1 MSSDSH
7 KQAQARLARE
17 NQEKIERERQRQAA
31 EEARIRAAAAERE
44 RLQRLEN
51 LRNQSIAQTQATITK
66 IQQKS
71 PEIYPQDSSELTKRA
86 QSLINHLGGVAT
98 ESQLQN
104 TIQELPKIE
113 QELDRAISRKRRDD
127 EEKKRKAE
135 LEKQQFELEEL
146 ERQISQ
152 IPQTDAI
159 KFDRAGYTAAQTAL
173 KALSSAIASGNPQA
187 VRSPLNT
194 ATQAVEQH
202 IASVAR
208 NRAQWEQQKAAAEQ
222 ALGELEDLIIGLRA
236 DPVALRW
243 QTDLVNELATQLQTG
258 IAAIEAEQFDKPALI
273 LAAAKTQETEIIAT
287 ANAAQIQADQRD
299 YIAKSIAETL
309 AEMGFF
315 VNEPQLEDSRY
326 PNAALILKA
335 ATNSGKGI
343 SISVP
348 VEGEVWYNVDGYS
361 KTTEAAVGG
370 GTAAVCDE
378 AEKVLTE
385 MHDRLGAEFGIKMSK
400 LTWEGKDPDRELQ
413 KADKRPDDN
422 QQQKRTGN

>member
-1 MSSDSH
+1 MSSSP
-7 KQAQARLARE
+7 KYSQAQL
-17 NQEKIERERQRQAA
+17 ERERRERLEQERERKAA

-44 RLQRLEN
+44 RLQRLET
-51 LRNQSIAQTQATITK
+51 LRNQSIAQTQATIAK

-71 PEIYPQDSSELTKRA
+71 PEIYPQDSSELAKRG
-86 QSLINHLGGVAT
+86 QNLLNSLRGVTT
-98 ESQLQN
+98 EYQLQN

-146 ERQISQ
+146 EREIAQ

-159 KFDRAGYTAAQTAL
+159 KFDRAGRTAAQTAL
-173 KALSSAIASGNPQA
+173 KALRSAIASGNPQTA
-187 VRSPLNT
+187 RSPLNT
-194 ATQAVEQH
+194 ATAAVEQH

-208 NRAQWEQQKAAAEQ
+208 NRAQWQQQKAAAEQ
-222 ALGELEDLIIGLRA
+222 ALGELEALIIGLKA
-236 DPVALRW
+236 DPVAKRW
-243 QTDLVNELATQLQTG
+243 QIHLIDELATQLQTG

-273 LAAAKTQETEIIAT
+273 LAAAKTQEQEIIAT

-315 VNEPQLEDSRY
+315 VNEPQLEY
-326 PNAALILKA
+326 PDHPKTSLILKA

-348 VEGEVWYNVDGYS
+348 VEGEVLYDVDGYS

-385 MHDRLGAEFGIKMSK
+385 MHDRLGAEFGINMSEV
-400 LTWEGKDPDRELQ
+400 TWEGKDPDRELIE
-413 KADKRPDDN
+413 ADELPNND
-422 QQQKRTGN
+422 QQQNRTGN

>member
-1 MSSDSH
+1 MSTNP
-7 KQAQARLARE
+7 KKTYAQLEEERRERLE
-17 NQEKIERERQRQAA
+17 QERQRQAA
-31 EEARIRAAAAERE
+31 KEARIRAEAAERE
-44 RLQRLEN
+44 RLQRLEK
-51 LRNQSIAQTQATITK
+51 LRNQSIAQIEATIAK

-71 PEIYPQDSSELTKRA
+71 PETYPQDSSELAKRC
-86 QSLINHLGGVAT
+86 QNLLNNLRGVAT
-98 ESQLQN
+98 EYQLQE

-113 QELDRAISRKRRDD
+113 QELDRAMSRKRRDD

-152 IPQTDAI
+152 IPQADAI
-159 KFDRAGYTAAQTAL
+159 KFDHAGRTAAQTAL
-173 KALSSAIASGNPQA
+173 KALGSAIASGNPQA
-187 VRSPLNT
+187 VQSPLNT

-202 IASVAR
+202 IASVAS
-208 NRAQWEQQKAAAEQ
+208 NRARWEQQKAAAEQ
-222 ALGELEDLIIGLRA
+222 AIGELEDLIIGLKA

-243 QTDLVNELATQLQTG
+243 QTHLIDELATQLQTG
-258 IAAIEAEQFDKPALI
+258 IAAVAAEQFDKPALI

-287 ANAAQIQADQRD
+287 ANADQIQADQRD
-299 YIAKSIAETL
+299 YIAKSIAESL

-315 VNEPQLEDSRY
+315 VDEPQLEY
-326 PNAALILKA
+326 PDYPKTVLILKA

-361 KTTEAAVGG
+361 KTTEATVGG

-378 AEKVLTE
+378 AENVLKE
-385 MHDRLGAEFGIKMSK
+385 MHDRLGAEFGINMSE
-400 LTWEGKDPDRELQ
+400 LTWEGKDPDRIIR
-413 KADKRPDDN
+413 KADDLPNND
-422 QQQKRTGN
+422 QQQNRTGN

>member
-1 MSSDSH
+1 MSSSSH
-7 KQAQARLARE
+7 KEAQARLAR
-17 NQEKIERERQRQAA
+17 QERERLEQERQRQAA

-44 RLQRLEN
+44 RLQRLETI
-51 LRNQSIAQTQATITK
+51 RNQSIAQTQATITK

-71 PEIYPQDSSELTKRA
+71 PEIYPQDSSELAKRG
-86 QSLINHLGGVAT
+86 QNLLNSLRGVTT

-146 ERQISQ
+146 EREIAQ
-152 IPQTDAI
+152 IPQADAI
-159 KFDRAGYTAAQTAL
+159 KFDRAGQTAAQTAL
-173 KALSSAIASGNPQA
+173 SALRSAIASGNPQT

-194 ATQAVEQH
+194 ATAAAEQH
-202 IASVAR
+202 IASVAS

-222 ALGELEDLIIGLRA
+222 AIGELEALIIGLRT
-236 DPVALRW
+236 DPVAKRW
-243 QTDLVNELATQLQTG
+243 QIHLIDELAAKLPTG

-273 LAAAKTQETEIIAT
+273 LAAAKTQEQEIIAT

-385 MHDRLGAEFGIKMSK
+385 MHDRLGAEFGINMSEV
-400 LTWEGKDPDRELQ
+400 TWEGKDPKRKLSGDDELPNN
-413 KADKRPDDN
+413 D
-422 QQQKRTGN
+422 QQQNRTGN

>member
-1 MSSDSH
+1 MSSSP
-7 KQAQARLARE
+7 KKTYAQLERE
-17 NQEKIERERQRQAA
+17 RREQLERERQRQAA

-71 PEIYPQDSSELTKRA
+71 PEIYPQDSSELAKRG
-86 QSLINHLGGVAT
+86 QNLLNSLRGVTT
-98 ESQLQN
+98 EYQLQN

-113 QELDRAISRKRRDD
+113 QELDRAITRKRRDD

-146 ERQISQ
+146 EREIAQ

-159 KFDRAGYTAAQTAL
+159 KFDRAGQTAAQTAL
-173 KALSSAIASGNPQA
+173 SALRSAIASGNPQT

-194 ATQAVEQH
+194 ATAAVEQH

-208 NRAQWEQQKAAAEQ
+208 NRAQWQQQKAAAEQ
-222 ALGELEDLIIGLRA
+222 ALGELEDLIIGLRT

-243 QTDLVNELATQLQTG
+243 QTHLIDELAAKLPTG

-273 LAAAKTQETEIIAT
+273 LAAAKTQEQEIIAT

-299 YIAKSIAETL
+299 YIAKSIAESL

-315 VNEPQLEDSRY
+315 VNEPELEDSRY

-335 ATNSGKGI
+335 ATNSGKAI

-385 MHDRLGAEFGIKMSK
+385 MHDRLGAEFGINMSEV
-400 LTWEGKDPDRELQ
+400 TWEGKDPDRKLVGTNKLPNNDE
-413 KADKRPDDN
+413 
-422 QQQKRTGN
+422 QQNRTKN

>member
-1 MSSDSH
+1 MSSSP
-7 KQAQARLARE
+7 KYSQAQL
-17 NQEKIERERQRQAA
+17 ERERRERLEQERERQAA

-44 RLQRLEN
+44 RLQRLET

-71 PEIYPQDSSELTKRA
+71 PEIYPQDSSELAKRG
-86 QSLINHLGGVAT
+86 QNLLNSLRGVAT
-98 ESQLQN
+98 EYQLQN

-113 QELDRAISRKRRDD
+113 QELDRAITRKRRDD

-146 ERQISQ
+146 EREIAQ
-152 IPQTDAI
+152 IPQADAI
-159 KFDRAGYTAAQTAL
+159 KFDRAGHTAAQTAL
-173 KALSSAIASGNPQA
+173 SALRSAIASGNPQTA
-187 VRSPLNT
+187 RSPLNT
-194 ATQAVEQH
+194 ATAAVEQH

-208 NRAQWEQQKAAAEQ
+208 NRAQWQQQKAAAEQ
-222 ALGELEDLIIGLRA
+222 ALGELEALIIGLKA
-236 DPVALRW
+236 DPVAKRW
-243 QTDLVNELATQLQTG
+243 QIHLIDELATQLQTG
-258 IAAIEAEQFDKPALI
+258 IAAVAAEQFDQPALI
-273 LAAAKTQETEIIAT
+273 LAAAKTQEQQIIAT

-348 VEGEVWYNVDGYS
+348 VEGEVWYDVDGYS

-385 MHDRLGAEFGIKMSK
+385 MHDRLGAEFGIKMSEV
-400 LTWEGKDPDRELQ
+400 TWEGKYPNRKLSGDDELPNN
-413 KADKRPDDN
+413 D
-422 QQQKRTGN
+422 QQNRTGN

>member
-1 MSSDSH
+1 MSGSPKYS
-7 KQAQARLARE
+7 QAQL
-17 NQEKIERERQRQAA
+17 ERERREQLERERERKAA

-51 LRNQSIAQTQATITK
+51 LKNQSIAQTQAIITK

-71 PEIYPQDSSELTKRA
+71 PEIYPQDSSELAKRG
-86 QSLINHLGGVAT
+86 QNLLNSLRGVAT
-98 ESQLQN
+98 EYQLQN

-146 ERQISQ
+146 EREIAQ

-159 KFDRAGYTAAQTAL
+159 KFDRAGRTAAQTAL
-173 KALSSAIASGNPQA
+173 SALRSAIASGNPQTA
-187 VRSPLNT
+187 RSPLNT
-194 ATQAVEQH
+194 ATAAVEQH

-208 NRAQWEQQKAAAEQ
+208 NRAQWQQQKAAAEQ
-222 ALGELEDLIIGLRA
+222 ALGELEALIAGLRT

-243 QTDLVNELATQLQTG
+243 QIHLIDELAAQLPTG
-258 IAAIEAEQFDKPALI
+258 IAAIEAEQFDQPALI
-273 LAAAKTQETEIIAT
+273 LAAAKTQEQQIIAT

-378 AEKVLTE
+378 AEQVLTE
-385 MHDRLGAEFGIKMSK
+385 MHDRLGAEFGINMSEV
-400 LTWEGKDPDRELQ
+400 TWEGKDPNRIIR
-413 KADKRPDDN
+413 KADDLPDDD
-422 QQQKRTGN
+422 QQNRTRN

>member
-1 MSSDSH
+1 MSSSP
-7 KQAQARLARE
+7 KYSQAQL
-17 NQEKIERERQRQAA
+17 ERERRERLERERERKAA

-44 RLQRLEN
+44 RLQRLET

-71 PEIYPQDSSELTKRA
+71 PEIYPQDSSELAKRG
-86 QSLINHLGGVAT
+86 QNLLNSLRGVTT
-98 ESQLQN
+98 EYQLQN

-146 ERQISQ
+146 ERQIAQ

-159 KFDRAGYTAAQTAL
+159 KFDRAGHTTAQTAL
-173 KALSSAIASGNPQA
+173 SALRSAIASGNPQA
-187 VRSPLNT
+187 ARTPLNT

-202 IASVAR
+202 IASVAK

-222 ALGELEDLIIGLRA
+222 ALGELEALIIGLRT
-236 DPVALRW
+236 DPVAKRW
-243 QTDLVNELATQLQTG
+243 QIHLIDELAAQLQTG
-258 IAAIEAEQFDKPALI
+258 IAAVAAEQFDQPALI
-273 LAAAKTQETEIIAT
+273 LAAAKTQEQQIIAT

-335 ATNSGKGI
+335 ATNSGKAI

-348 VEGEVWYNVDGYS
+348 VEGEVWYDVDGYS

-378 AEKVLTE
+378 AEQVLTE
-385 MHDRLGAEFGIKMSK
+385 MHDRLGAEFGIKMSEV
-400 LTWEGKDPDRELQ
+400 TWEGKDPDRELIE
-413 KADKRPDDN
+413 ADELPKND
-422 QQQKRTGN
+422 QQQNRTGN

>member
-1 MSSDSH
+1 MSTNP
-7 KQAQARLARE
+7 KKTYAQLETERRERLE
-17 NQEKIERERQRQAA
+17 QDRQRQAA

-51 LRNQSIAQTQATITK
+51 LRNQSIAQTEATIAK

-71 PEIYPQDSSELTKRA
+71 PEIYPQDSSELAKRG
-86 QSLINHLGGVAT
+86 QNLLNSLRGVTT
-98 ESQLQN
+98 EYQLQN

-146 ERQISQ
+146 ERQIAQ
-152 IPQTDAI
+152 IPQADAI
-159 KFDRAGYTAAQTAL
+159 KFDSAGRTAAQTAL
-173 KALSSAIASGNPQA
+173 SALRTAIASGNPQTA
-187 VRSPLNT
+187 RSPLNT
-194 ATQAVEQH
+194 ATAAVEQH

-222 ALGELEDLIIGLRA
+222 ALGELQALIAGLRA
-236 DPVALRW
+236 DPIALRW
-243 QTDLVNELATQLQTG
+243 QTHLVDELAAQLQTG

-273 LAAAKTQETEIIAT
+273 LAAAKTQEQEIIAT

-315 VNEPQLEDSRY
+315 VNEPQLEYPDH

-378 AEKVLTE
+378 AENVLKE
-385 MHDRLGAEFGIKMSK
+385 MHDRLGAEFGINMSEV
-400 LTWEGKDPDRELQ
+400 TWEGKDPDRIIRE
-413 KADKRPDDN
+413 ADDLPSN
-422 QQQKRTGN
+422 SQQQNRTGN

>member
-1 MSSDSH
+1 MSSSP
-7 KQAQARLARE
+7 KYSQAQL
-17 NQEKIERERQRQAA
+17 ERERREQLEQERERKAA

-44 RLQRLEN
+44 RLQRLET
-51 LRNQSIAQTQATITK
+51 LRNQSIAQTQATIAK

-71 PEIYPQDSSELTKRA
+71 PEIYPQDSSELTKRG
-86 QSLINHLGGVAT
+86 QNILNSLRGVAT
-98 ESQLQN
+98 EYQLQN

-146 ERQISQ
+146 ERQIAQ

-159 KFDRAGYTAAQTAL
+159 KFDRAGHTAAQTAL
-173 KALSSAIASGNPQA
+173 KALRSAIASGNPQTA
-187 VRSPLNT
+187 RSPLNT
-194 ATQAVEQH
+194 ATAAVEQH

-208 NRAQWEQQKAAAEQ
+208 NRAQWQQQKAAAEQ
-222 ALGELEDLIIGLRA
+222 ALGELEALIIGLKA
-236 DPVALRW
+236 DPVAKRW
-243 QTDLVNELATQLQTG
+243 QIHLIDELATQLQTG
-258 IAAIEAEQFDKPALI
+258 IAAVAAEQFDKPALI
-273 LAAAKTQETEIIAT
+273 LAAAKTQEQEIIAT

-315 VNEPQLEDSRY
+315 VNEPQLEHPDHPKTS
-326 PNAALILKA
+326 LILKA

-348 VEGEVWYNVDGYS
+348 VEGEVLYDVDGYS

-385 MHDRLGAEFGIKMSK
+385 MHDRLGAEFGINMSEV
-400 LTWEGKDPDRELQ
+400 TWEGKDPKSEIVR
-413 KADKRPDDN
+413 
-422 QQQKRTGN
+422 

>member
-1 MSSDSH
+1 MSSSP
-7 KQAQARLARE
+7 KYSQAQLERERRERLE
-17 NQEKIERERQRQAA
+17 QERQRQAA

-51 LRNQSIAQTQATITK
+51 LKNQSIAQTEATIAK

-71 PEIYPQDSSELTKRA
+71 PEIYPQDSSELAKRG
-86 QSLINHLGGVAT
+86 QNLLNSLRGVTT
-98 ESQLQN
+98 EYQLQN

-146 ERQISQ
+146 ERQIAQ
-152 IPQTDAI
+152 IPQADAI
-159 KFDRAGYTAAQTAL
+159 KFDSAGRTAAQTAL
-173 KALSSAIASGNPQA
+173 SALRTAIASGNPQTA
-187 VRSPLNT
+187 RSPLNT
-194 ATQAVEQH
+194 ATAAVEQH

-208 NRAQWEQQKAAAEQ
+208 NRAQWKQQKAAAEQ
-222 ALGELEDLIIGLRA
+222 ALGELQALIAGLRA
-236 DPVALRW
+236 DPIALRW
-243 QTDLVNELATQLQTG
+243 QTHLVDELAAQLQTG

-273 LAAAKTQETEIIAT
+273 LAAAKTQEQEIIAT

-343 SISVP
+343 SISIP

-378 AEKVLTE
+378 AENVLKE
-385 MHDRLGAEFGIKMSK
+385 MHDRLGAEFGINMSEV
-400 LTWEGKDPDRELQ
+400 TWEGKDPDRIIRE
-413 KADKRPDDN
+413 ADDLPSN
-422 QQQKRTGN
+422 SQQQNRTGN

>member
-1 MSSDSH
+1 MSSSSH
-7 KQAQARLARE
+7 KEAQARLARE
-17 NQEKIERERQRQAA
+17 KRERLEQERQRKAA

-44 RLQRLEN
+44 RLQRLEK
-51 LRNQSIAQTQATITK
+51 LKNQSIAQTQATIAK

-71 PEIYPQDSSELTKRA
+71 PEIYPQDSSELTKRC
-86 QSLINHLGGVAT
+86 QNLLNSLRGVTT
-98 ESQLQN
+98 EYQLQN

-159 KFDRAGYTAAQTAL
+159 KFDRAGQTAAQTAL
-173 KALSSAIASGNPQA
+173 SALRSVIASGNPQT

-202 IASVAR
+202 IASVAS
-208 NRAQWEQQKAAAEQ
+208 NRARWEQQKAAAEQ
-222 ALGELEDLIIGLRA
+222 AIGELEDLIIGLKA
-236 DPVALRW
+236 DPVAKRW
-243 QTDLVNELATQLQTG
+243 QTHLIDELATQLQTG
-258 IAAIEAEQFDKPALI
+258 IAALAAEQFDKPALI
-273 LAAAKTQETEIIAT
+273 LAAAKTQEQEIIAT

-299 YIAKSIAETL
+299 YIAKSIAESL

-315 VNEPQLEDSRY
+315 VNKPELEDSRY

-343 SISVP
+343 SISIP

-385 MHDRLGAEFGIKMSK
+385 MHDRLGAEFGINMSE
-400 LTWEGKDPDRELQ
+400 LTWEGKDPDRIIR
-413 KADKRPDDN
+413 KADDLPNND
-422 QQQKRTGN
+422 QQQNRTGN

>member
-1 MSSDSH
+1 MSSSSH
-7 KQAQARLARE
+7 KEAQARLARE
-17 NQEKIERERQRQAA
+17 RQEEIERDRQRQAA

-51 LRNQSIAQTQATITK
+51 LRNQSIAQTEASITK

-71 PEIYPQDSSELTKRA
+71 PEIYPQDSSELAKRG
-86 QSLINHLGGVAT
+86 QNLLNSLRGVTT
-98 ESQLQN
+98 EYQLQE
-104 TIQELPKIE
+104 TIQELPRIE
-113 QELDRAISRKRRDD
+113 QELDRAITRKRRDD

-146 ERQISQ
+146 EREISQ
-152 IPQTDAI
+152 IPQADAI
-159 KFDRAGYTAAQTAL
+159 KFDSAGRTAAQTAL

-194 ATQAVEQH
+194 ATQAVEHH

-208 NRAQWEQQKAAAEQ
+208 NRAQWQQQKAAAEQ
-222 ALGELEDLIIGLRA
+222 ALGELQALIAGLRT
-236 DPVALRW
+236 DPIALRW
-243 QTDLVNELATQLQTG
+243 QTHLVDELAAQLQTG

-273 LAAAKTQETEIIAT
+273 LAAAKTQEQQIIAT

-385 MHDRLGAEFGIKMSK
+385 MHDRLGAEFGINMSEV
-400 LTWEGKDPDRELQ
+400 TWEGKDPNRQLR
-413 KADKRPDDN
+413 KADELPDND
-422 QQQKRTGN
+422 QQQNRTGN

>member
-1 MSSDSH
+1 MSTNP
-7 KQAQARLARE
+7 KKTYAQLERE
-17 NQEKIERERQRQAA
+17 RREQLEQERQRQAA

-51 LRNQSIAQTQATITK
+51 LRNQSIAQTEATITK
-66 IQQKS
+66 IQQKQ
-71 PEIYPQDSSELTKRA
+71 PEIYPKDSSELAKRG
-86 QSLINHLGGVAT
+86 QNLLNSLRGVTT
-98 ESQLQN
+98 EYQLQN
-104 TIQELPKIE
+104 TIQELPNIE
-113 QELDRAISRKRRDD
+113 QELDRAITQKRRDD

-152 IPQTDAI
+152 IPQADAI
-159 KFDRAGYTAAQTAL
+159 KFDRAGHTAAQTAL
-173 KALSSAIASGNPQA
+173 SALRSAIASGNPQT

-194 ATQAVEQH
+194 ATQAVEHH

-208 NRAQWEQQKAAAEQ
+208 NRAQWQQQKATAEQ
-222 ALGELEDLIIGLRA
+222 ALGELQALIIGLRT

-243 QTDLVNELATQLQTG
+243 QIHLVDELAAQLQTG

-273 LAAAKTQETEIIAT
+273 LAAAKTQEQEIIAT

-335 ATNSGKGI
+335 ATNSGKAI

-385 MHDRLGAEFGIKMSK
+385 MHDRLGAEFGINMSK
-400 LTWEGKDPDRELQ
+400 VTWEGKDPNRIIR
-413 KADKRPDDN
+413 KADDLPNNN
-422 QQQKRTGN
+422 QQQNRTGN

>member
-1 MSSDSH
+1 MSSSP
-7 KQAQARLARE
+7 KYSQAQLERERRERLE
-17 NQEKIERERQRQAA
+17 QERQRQAA

-51 LRNQSIAQTQATITK
+51 LRNQSIAQTQATIAK

-71 PEIYPQDSSELTKRA
+71 PEIYPQDSSELAKRG
-86 QSLINHLGGVAT
+86 QNLLNSLRGVTT
-98 ESQLQN
+98 EYQLQN

-146 ERQISQ
+146 ERQIAQ

-159 KFDRAGYTAAQTAL
+159 KFDRAGRTAAQTAL
-173 KALSSAIASGNPQA
+173 KALRSAIASGNPQT

-194 ATQAVEQH
+194 ATAAVEQH
-202 IASVAR
+202 IASVAK

-222 ALGELEDLIIGLRA
+222 ALGELEDLIIGLKA

-243 QTDLVNELATQLQTG
+243 KTHLIDELAAQLPTG

-273 LAAAKTQETEIIAT
+273 LAAAKTQEQQIIAT

-315 VNEPQLEDSRY
+315 VNEPQLEYPDY
-326 PNAALILKA
+326 PNTALILKA
-335 ATNSGKGI
+335 ATNSGKAI

-348 VEGEVWYNVDGYS
+348 VEGEVWYDVDGYS

-378 AEKVLTE
+378 AEEVLTE
-385 MHDRLGAEFGIKMSK
+385 MHDRLGAEFGINMSEV
-400 LTWEGKDPDRELQ
+400 TWEGKDPNREGR
-413 KADKRPDDN
+413 KADELPNND
-422 QQQKRTGN
+422 QQQNRTKN

>member
-1 MSSDSH
+1 MSGSPKYS
-7 KQAQARLARE
+7 QAELDRQRRE
-17 NQEKIERERQRQAA
+17 QLEQERQRQAA

-51 LRNQSIAQTQATITK
+51 LKNQAIAQTQATITK

-71 PEIYPQDSSELTKRA
+71 PETYPQDSSELAKRC
-86 QSLINHLGGVAT
+86 QNLLNSLRGVTT
-98 ESQLQN
+98 EYQLQN
-104 TIQELPKIE
+104 TIQELPNIE
-113 QELDRAISRKRRDD
+113 QELDRAITRKRRDD

-146 ERQISQ
+146 ERQIAQ
-152 IPQTDAI
+152 IPQPDAI
-159 KFDRAGYTAAQTAL
+159 KFDRTGRTAAQTAL
-173 KALSSAIASGNPQA
+173 KALRSAIASGNPQT

-194 ATQAVEQH
+194 ATAAVEQH
-202 IASVAR
+202 IASVAS
-208 NRAQWEQQKAAAEQ
+208 NRARWEQQKAAAEQ
-222 ALGELEDLIIGLRA
+222 AIGELEDLIIGLKA

-243 QTDLVNELATQLQTG
+243 QTHLIDELASQLQTG
-258 IAAIEAEQFDKPALI
+258 IAALGAEEFDKPALI
-273 LAAAKTQETEIIAT
+273 LAAAKTQEQEIIAT

-299 YIAKSIAETL
+299 YIAKSIAESL

-315 VNEPQLEDSRY
+315 VNEPQLEY
-326 PNAALILKA
+326 PDFPNTALILKA

-385 MHDRLGAEFGIKMSK
+385 MHDRLGTEFGINMSE
-400 LTWEGKDPDRELQ
+400 LTWEGKDPDRIIR
-413 KADKRPDDN
+413 KADDLPNND
-422 QQQKRTGN
+422 QQQNRTGN